1 MEWQAV
7 HQSKHPNQVALLP
20 TGLDFEGIQVT
31 TLNIN
36 VLRIDG
42 GTQSRDI
49 IDQDTINT
57 YAEAMA
63 AGDKFPEV
71 TVFFNGLEYYLADGF
86 HRYFATKKLGKT
98 SIGCNVVTG
107 TLRDAILYSKGA
119 NADNGLHRSNATKR
133 KCVTDMLEDFEWQ
146 FWTNTEIAKACR
158 VSAEFVRKIKAEK
171 GVQTETVKYKMGKK
185 VYERKSTNEINNKAE
200 PIAVKKEEPEFK
212 YDPQEELL
220 QSLAA
225 ENEELKDKLAV
236 ANMGGTSKDK
246 DQASATIAELR
257 ERIRVLEAELEAIKV
272 TRNSYQT
279 ENGQLKKQ
287 IAAMQRQLKK

>member
-1 MEWQAV
+1 M
-7 HQSKHPNQVALLP
+7 S
-20 TGLDFEGIQVT
+20 I
-31 TLNIN
+31 LNIN
-36 VLRIDG
+36 VIRIDG

-57 YAEAMA
+57 YAEAMDR
-63 AGDKFPEV
+63 GDKFPDV
-71 TVFFNGLEYYLADGF
+71 TVYFNGLEYYLADGF

-98 SIGCNVVTG
+98 SMSCNVVTG

-133 KCVTDMLEDFEWQ
+133 KCVNDMLDDFEWQ
-146 FWTNTEIAKACR
+146 FWSNVEIAKACR
-158 VSAEFVRKIKAEK
+158 VSAEFVRQIKAERGIK
-171 GVQTETVKYKMGKK
+171 TETVKYKMGKK
-185 VYERKSTNEINNKAE
+185 VFERKSGTAINTKAE
-200 PIAVKKEEPEFK
+200 PLKSKEEDEFK
-212 YDPQEELL
+212 YDPKDEII

-225 ENEELKDKLAV
+225 ENEKLKDELAIKK
-236 ANMGGTSKDK
+236 MDGTADDK
-246 DQASATIAELR
+246 KQAATVIAELR
-257 ERIRVLEAELEAIKV
+257 ERIRVLEAELDVIKV